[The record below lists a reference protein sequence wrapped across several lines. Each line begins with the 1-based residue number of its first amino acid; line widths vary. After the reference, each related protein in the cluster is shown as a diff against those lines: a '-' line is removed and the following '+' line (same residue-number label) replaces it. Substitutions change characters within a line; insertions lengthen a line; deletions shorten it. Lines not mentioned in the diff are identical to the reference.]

1 MKFKHKNKFMFF
13 LLLII
18 ISSFVLASKLHN
30 INRDS
35 TIPTEEL
42 PLKDTL
48 ETIVKDSVVEV
59 DIDKDT
65 THTHIQTPDT
75 TEIYN
80 EETKTFNK
88 YIKVIK
94 YEITE
99 FEQEETFVFTEGRE
113 YLIGTNSNDIFIYFS
128 KQVNTESNKNMKL
141 KFIENGKAITYLCKE
156 TEVHHLKFRIV
167 SSMDKKD
174 PYEATIYFVVSEK

>member
-42 PLKDTL
+42 PIKDSL
-48 ETIVKDSVVEV
+48 ETIVKDSEVDV

-65 THTHIQTPDT
+65 TQTQTPDT

-80 EETKTFNK
+80 EETKTFDK

-99 FEQEETFVFTEGRE
+99 HEQEETFVFTEGRE
-113 YLIGTNSNDIFIYFS
+113 YIIGSNSNDIFIYFS
-128 KQVNTESNKNMKL
+128 KQTNTDSNKNMGL
-141 KFIENGKAITYLCKE
+141 KFIENGKAITYVCKE
-156 TEVHHLKFRIV
+156 TEVHHLKFRVV
-167 SSMDKKD
+167 SSKDKKD
-174 PYEATIYFVVSEK
+174 PYEATIYYVVAEK